1 VSEPGLLAALVLGL
15 LGSSHCLVMCGG
27 IGAALGMGTDTERR
41 YPTLLLFQFGRIGS
55 YVILGAGLG
64 ALVQLLSGDSALA
77 LAVPRLISALLLI
90 AMGLYL
96 SSWWQGLLWLERLG
110 QLLWRHV
117 QPLTQQLLPVRRYRD
132 AVLIGLCWGLLPCG
146 LIYTSLA
153 WSATSGNSLYAAT
166 LMFCFG
172 LGTLPA
178 MLVTGAAGQK
188 LGAILRQQ
196 QLRNLAALLLIAFG
210 FWTAWGAMG
219 HLGHG
224 DHEAEH
230 GSDNA
235 EEALSHCLSAAEKTA
250 KPDKRLFRIRAAYPE
265 SGKMPLNET
274 ASR

>member
-1 VSEPGLLAALVLGL
+1 
-15 LGSSHCLVMCGG
+15 
-27 IGAALGMGTDTERR
+27 
-41 YPTLLLFQFGRIGS
+41 
-55 YVILGAGLG
+55 
-64 ALVQLLSGDSALA
+64 
-77 LAVPRLISALLLI
+77 
-90 AMGLYL
+90 
-96 SSWWQGLLWLERLG
+96 
-110 QLLWRHV
+110 
-117 QPLTQQLLPVRRYRD
+117 
-132 AVLIGLCWGLLPCG
+132 

-235 EEALSHCLSAAEKTA
+235 EEALLHCLSAAEKTA

-265 SGKMPLNET
+265 SGK
-274 ASR
+274 R